1 MSSPASSSAGLTRT
15 GVKMLMM
22 RRITYDPA
30 KAKAATMTQ
39 AKAWIPSWPGFPKNR
54 PFGPPE
60 LIRVDANRPVASV
73 PQMPP
78 APWHA
83 KTSSESSRVVRA
95 RQLPTKLHRTP
106 ATSPMMIDGI
116 GPTYP
121 EAGVMA
127 TSPQTAPTAIPTA
140 DGFFFLTQSVSIQLT
155 AAPAAARFVTT
166 SAFTAS
172 SFALRALPALKPNHP
187 NHSTEAPRIT
197 YGMLFG
203 RLSRRSMPWRRPM
216 TRAAAT
222 ADTPAA
228 VWTTRPP
235 AKSMTPRVLRK
246 PPMPQFQWAIVET
259 RFFRRT
265 SPP

>member
-1 MSSPASSSAGLTRT
+1 M
-15 GVKMLMM
+15 
-22 RRITYDPA
+22 
-30 KAKAATMTQ
+30 AT
-39 AKAWIPSWPGFPKNR
+39 WPGFPKNR
-54 PFGPPE
+54 PLRPPG
-60 LIRVDANRPVASV
+60 LMRVEANRPVAMV
-73 PQMPP
+73 PQIPP

-83 KTSSESSRVVRA
+83 NTSRESSSVVRA
-95 RQLPTKLHRTP
+95 LQLATKLHRTP
-106 ATSPMMIDGI
+106 ATRPMMIDGI

-127 TSPQTAPTAIPTA
+127 TKPQTAPTAIPTA

-228 VWTTRPP
+228 VWTTSPP
-235 AKSMTPRVLRK
+235 AKSMTPSDLRK
-246 PPMPQFQWAIVET
+246 PPMPQFQCAIGT
-259 RFFRRT
+259 
-265 SPP
+265 

>member
-127 TSPQTAPTAIPTA
+127 TTPQTAPTASPTA
-140 DGFFFLTQSVSIQLT
+140 GGFFFRPTVVDMQG
-155 AAPAAARFVTT
+155 
-166 SAFTAS
+166 SAGPDAGE
-172 SFALRALPALKPNHP
+172 LR
-187 NHSTEAPRIT
+187 
-197 YGMLFG
+197 
-203 RLSRRSMPWRRPM
+203 M
-216 TRAAAT
+216 TR
-222 ADTPAA
+222 D
-228 VWTTRPP
+228 
-235 AKSMTPRVLRK
+235 
-246 PPMPQFQWAIVET
+246 I
-259 RFFRRT
+259 
-265 SPP
+265 

>member
-95 RQLPTKLHRTP
+95 LQLPTKLQRTP

-121 EAGVMA
+121 DAGVIA
-127 TSPQTAPTAIPTA
+127 TRPQTAPTAIPTA
-140 DGFFFLTQSVSIQLT
+140 DGFPFRTQSVSIQLT
-155 AAPAAARFVTT
+155 PAPDAARFVTT

-172 SFALRALPALKPNHP
+172 ASARRPLPALKPNHP
-187 NHSTEAPRIT
+187 NQSTEAPRIT
-197 YGMLFG
+197 YGMLLG
-203 RLSRRSMPWRRPM
+203 RLSNRSTPCRRPM

-222 ADTPAA
+222 AETPAA

-235 AKSMTPRVLRK
+235 AKSMTPRDFRN
-246 PPMPQFQWAIVET
+246 PPRPQFQWAIGT
-259 RFFRRT
+259 
-265 SPP
+265 

>member
-22 RRITYDPA
+22 RRVPYDPA

-39 AKAWIPSWPGFPKNR
+39 AKAWIPSWPGFRRNR

-73 PQMPP
+73 PQRPP

-106 ATSPMMIDGI
+106 ATRPMMIDGI

-121 EAGVMA
+121 EAGVIA
-127 TSPQTAPTAIPTA
+127 TRPQTAPTAIPTA
-140 DGFFFLTQSVSIQLT
+140 EGFFFLTQSVSIQLT

-166 SAFTAS
+166 SELTAS
-172 SFALRALPALKPNHP
+172 SFGLRALPAFKPNHP

-216 TRAAAT
+216 ARAAAT
-222 ADTPAA
+222 AETTAA
-228 VWTTRPP
+228 VWTTSPP
-235 AKSMTPRVLRK
+235 PKSMTPTDLGN
-246 PPMPQFQWAIVET
+246 PPMPQFQCAMGT
-259 RFFRRT
+259 
-265 SPP
+265 